1 MNENQLNLII
11 PENMEEINVVG
22 GAITSTPFNIRLVLF
37 NDEIER
43 SGDLL
48 NDNVKMIRTGKAE
61 VVMHPQ
67 VAKNIAELLLKEV
80 QTFLHFYKNLGWQK
94 C

>member
-1 MNENQLNLII
+1 MDNNKLNLMI
-11 PENMEEINVVG
+11 PEDMDELNIVG
-22 GAITSTPFNIRLVLF
+22 GAVTSTPFNIRLLLY

-43 SGDLL
+43 TGDQLK
-48 NDNVKMIRTGKAE
+48 DNVKIIRKGKAE

-80 QTFLHFYKNLGWQK
+80 ENYQEKFIED
-94 C
+94 

>member
-1 MNENQLNLII
+1 MDNNKLNLLI
-11 PENMEEINVVG
+11 PEDMDELNIVG
-22 GAITSTPFNIRLVLF
+22 GAVTSTPFNIRLLLY

-43 SGDLL
+43 NGDMLK
-48 NDNVKMIRTGKAE
+48 DNVKIIRKGKAE

-80 QTFLHFYKNLGWQK
+80 ENYQEKFIED
-94 C
+94 

>member
-1 MNENQLNLII
+1 MDNNKLNLMI
-11 PENMEEINVVG
+11 PEDMDELNIVG
-22 GAITSTPFNIRLVLF
+22 GAVTSTPFNIRLLLY

-43 SGDLL
+43 TGDLL
-48 NDNVKMIRTGKAE
+48 KDNVKIIRKGKAE

-80 QTFLHFYKNLGWQK
+80 ENYQEKFIED
-94 C
+94 

>member
-1 MNENQLNLII
+1 MDELNI
-11 PENMEEINVVG
+11 VG
-22 GAITSTPFNIRLVLF
+22 GAVTSTPFNIRLLLY

-43 SGDLL
+43 TGDLL
-48 NDNVKMIRTGKAE
+48 KDNVKIIRKGKAE

-80 QTFLHFYKNLGWQK
+80 ENYQEKFIED
-94 C
+94 

>member
-1 MNENQLNLII
+1 MDNNKLNLII
-11 PENMEEINVVG
+11 PEDMDELNIVG
-22 GAITSTPFNIRLVLF
+22 GAVTSTPFNIRLLLY

-43 SGDLL
+43 TGDLL
-48 NDNVKMIRTGKAE
+48 KDNVKIIRKGKAE

-80 QTFLHFYKNLGWQK
+80 ENYQEKFIED
-94 C
+94 

>member
-1 MNENQLNLII
+1 MDNNKLNLLI
-11 PENMEEINVVG
+11 PEDMDELNIVG
-22 GAITSTPFNIRLVLF
+22 GAVTSTPFNIRLLLY

-43 SGDLL
+43 TGDQLK
-48 NDNVKMIRTGKAE
+48 DNVKIIRKGKAE

-80 QTFLHFYKNLGWQK
+80 ENYQEKFIED
-94 C
+94 

>member
-1 MNENQLNLII
+1 MDNNKLNLLI
-11 PENMEEINVVG
+11 PEDMDELNIVG
-22 GAITSTPFNIRLVLF
+22 GAVTSTPFNIRLLLY

-43 SGDLL
+43 TGDMLK
-48 NDNVKMIRTGKAE
+48 DNVKIIRKGKAE

-80 QTFLHFYKNLGWQK
+80 ENYQEKFIED
-94 C
+94 

>member
-1 MNENQLNLII
+1 MDNNKLNLLI
-11 PENMEEINVVG
+11 PEDMDELNIVG
-22 GAITSTPFNIRLVLF
+22 GAVTSTPFNIRLLLY

-43 SGDLL
+43 TGDLL
-48 NDNVKMIRTGKAE
+48 KNNVKIIRKGKAE

-80 QTFLHFYKNLGWQK
+80 ENYQEKFIED
-94 C
+94 

>member
-1 MNENQLNLII
+1 MDNNKLNLLI
-11 PENMEEINVVG
+11 PEDMDELNIVG
-22 GAITSTPFNIRLVLF
+22 GAVTSTPFNIRLLLY

-43 SGDLL
+43 TGDLL
-48 NDNVKMIRTGKAE
+48 KDNVKIIRKGKAE

-80 QTFLHFYKNLGWQK
+80 ENYQEKFIED
-94 C
+94 